1 MTDLINKEG
10 LKLPLVALRDM
21 VVFPRVSTSLDVG
34 RKESVAAV
42 RSAAG
47 NDRYLIMLMQKTP
60 EVEMP
65 QPEDLY
71 TIGTVAKIEQMLQLP
86 GGIIRILVKGVSRV
100 RVSDIERNTGHLT
113 GTAVDIEKTHENPME
128 EEAYRRNIM
137 HRFFDFLHETKQ
149 GLPDKAI
156 TEIRNITNPGHLAD
170 FVASQMQMPAD
181 KKQKILEG
189 TDVTDRIK
197 QVFQLLNEEI
207 EIGEIETRI
216 NAQVRSHMEKEQR
229 DYFLR
234 QKIKS
239 IHDQLGDNISE
250 EEEAEE
256 YRQKLEKSGI
266 PKEYKAKLR
275 KEIARLETM
284 PPMMAESAIIRN
296 YLDWVFDIPWTE
308 ESKDNLDLEKTKQ
321 MLDEDHYGLEKIKER
336 ILEYLSVRILS
347 PESKGPILCFVGPPG
362 VGKTSLAQSIA
373 RALGRNFAR
382 ISLGGVHDEAEIRGH
397 RRTYIGAMPG
407 RFIEAMQ
414 QAKTINPLLLLDEID
429 KVGNDFRGDPAS
441 ALLEALDPEQNK
453 EFHDNYI
460 DIPYNLSKVF
470 FIATANTLSTIPVAL
485 LDRMEVIS
493 LSGYT
498 EGEKL
503 EIAKKYLVPRQRKQN
518 GLKAGQIKFSDTLLR
533 KIIRNYTREAGV
545 RGLERTIGSLC
556 RKVAKKVVMHDESMP
571 ELSARTYEKYLGPVK
586 YMPMA
591 KEHPS
596 AVGRVNGLA
605 WTAAGGE
612 VLDTEAVAIP
622 GKGRLTLTGSLGDV
636 MKESATA
643 AYTYVKSRASDLKLK
658 EDFWEKLDLHLHF
671 PEGAVPKDGPSAG
684 VTIAT
689 AIASAVTGRKVRSDT
704 AMTGEINLLGEVLP
718 IGGVKEKVLAADQ
731 LGIKQVLLPEKNRKD
746 LEEVPDDVKKRV
758 HFVFVKNA
766 DDVLKHALM

>member
-113 GTAVDIEKTHENPME
+113 GTAVDIEETHENPME

-275 KEIARLETM
+275 KEIARLETT

>member
-113 GTAVDIEKTHENPME
+113 GTAVDIEETHENPME

-189 TDVTDRIK
+189 TDATDRIK